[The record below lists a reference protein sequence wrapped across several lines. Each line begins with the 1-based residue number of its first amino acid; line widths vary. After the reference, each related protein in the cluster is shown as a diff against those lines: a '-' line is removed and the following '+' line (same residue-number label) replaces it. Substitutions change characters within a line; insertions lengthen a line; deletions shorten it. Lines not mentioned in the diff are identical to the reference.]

1 MHEGMSPTE
10 KAFPSSCLARSVVA
24 THNNYIHLY
33 PLKGHTILHNLHR
46 MFLNGES
53 VTFIPCS
60 ENSDC
65 YSHNDNQTD
74 DHHNKCNN
82 YTNYGG
88 YCYGCL
94 CCRLHTCGL
103 CKCAISAGDQLVITS
118 QLISNC
124 VLATVCTI
132 QEVVGMDQICSSL
145 LDSVT
150 GDKLERKFFQ
160 ACLYC
165 LSNINTCYGSDIL

>member
-1 MHEGMSPTE
+1 MHEGISPTE

-60 ENSDC
+60 ENSDNC
-65 YSHNDNQTD
+65 SHNDNQND
-74 DHHNKCNN
+74 NHYNKCNN
-82 YTNYGG
+82 YTSYCG

-94 CCRLHTCGL
+94 CCRLHIFCRLHTCGIGGIG
-103 CKCAISAGDQLVITS
+103 KYGISVVDLDKQVIK
-118 QLISNC
+118 LIKYRNNK
-124 VLATVCTI
+124 LAQVKTQKQGI
-132 QEVVGMDQICSSL
+132 LWLHGNWQIWSYL
-145 LDSVT
+145 P
-150 GDKLERKFFQ
+150 
-160 ACLYC
+160 
-165 LSNINTCYGSDIL
+165 